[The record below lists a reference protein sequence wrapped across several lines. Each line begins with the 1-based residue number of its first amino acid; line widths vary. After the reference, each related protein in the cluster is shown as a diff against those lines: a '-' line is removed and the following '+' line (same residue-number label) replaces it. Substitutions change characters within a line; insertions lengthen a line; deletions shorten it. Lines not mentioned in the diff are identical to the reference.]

1 MNDGGLRLRVKK
13 GAKKDDILI
22 RFPLKT
28 SGKYIS
34 PALQLTKNMEMK
46 YFCVS
51 WSAKVSYILLGS
63 GFSALKMGL
72 LAARRTPM
80 FKS

>member
-51 WSAKVSYILLGS
+51 ESAKLIGLGFLS
-63 GFSALKMGL
+63 TESEDLPFGSSLD
-72 LAARRTPM
+72 
-80 FKS
+80 SNV

>member
-28 SGKYIS
+28 SGKYMN
-34 PALQLTKNMEMK
+34 TKIQIYK
-46 YFCVS
+46 
-51 WSAKVSYILLGS
+51 
-63 GFSALKMGL
+63 
-72 LAARRTPM
+72 
-80 FKS
+80 

>member
-28 SGKYIS
+28 SGKNTNIHRY
-34 PALQLTKNMEMK
+34 K
-46 YFCVS
+46 YTS
-51 WSAKVSYILLGS
+51 IQIYKYTHTNIEIYKG
-63 GFSALKMGL
+63 KE
-72 LAARRTPM
+72 R
-80 FKS
+80 

>member
-28 SGKYIS
+28 SGKNTNIHRY
-34 PALQLTKNMEMK
+34 K
-46 YFCVS
+46 YTS
-51 WSAKVSYILLGS
+51 IQIYKYTTMQIYKYTNIEIYKG
-63 GFSALKMGL
+63 KE
-72 LAARRTPM
+72 R
-80 FKS
+80 